1 MIDKKIFE
9 SRRNKLL
16 KTMKLGQTAIIFAA
30 SRSKYPRYFLQDK
43 NFYYLTG
50 LETPDA
56 ILAIRKQKKKPTIT
70 LFIERNIPER
80 IVWEGKK
87 IEPDE
92 VKEQTGI
99 ESVKYLDEFDFNINN
114 FLYSS
119 NGLFVNNIVTAYSS
133 RLNRSQEFVQ
143 KALKS
148 DPTFQINS
156 FYKIV
161 AQIRSIKDKY
171 EIAQLQKAIDITGKG
186 IVEIY
191 KNAKSGMNEYELEA
205 LLYKEIIGSGLRHL
219 GFKSIIASEVNA
231 TTLHY
236 EENNSQIPENSLVL
250 LDVGAACN
258 NYSADISRTF
268 PVNGKFTDR
277 QKEVYEKVLNVQKNI
292 IEMVKPGVSF
302 EELNKKTNEL
312 ITKALIELGL
322 IKDEKERTK
331 YYMHGFGHF
340 LGLDT
345 HDVGD
350 RNITLKA
357 GNVITV
363 EPGIYIKEEKI
374 GVRIEDDIL
383 VTKTGFKVLSESIP
397 KEIAELEKL
406 CAK

>member
-1 MIDKKIFE
+1 MEKAIFE
-9 SRRNKLL
+9 SRRKKLI
-16 KTMKLGQTAIIFAA
+16 KAMKLDQTAIIFAA
-30 SRSKYPRYFLQDK
+30 SRSSYPRYFLQDK

-50 LETPDA
+50 LEIPDA
-56 ILAIRKQKKKPTIT
+56 ILTICKRKKKTVIT

-87 IEPDE
+87 IEPE
-92 VKEQTGI
+92 KAKKLTGI
-99 ESVKYLDEFDFNINN
+99 DTVKYLDEFDFNINN
-114 FLYSS
+114 FLFSINTLYVNKAITPFSS
-119 NGLFVNNIVTAYSS
+119 LI
-133 RLNRSQEFVQ
+133 NRSQEFIQ
-143 KALKS
+143 KAIRSMPSL
-148 DPTFQINS
+148 QIKDLNNIIS
-156 FYKIV
+156 LP
-161 AQIRSIKDKY
+161 RSIKDEY
-171 EIAQLQKAIDITGKG
+171 EISQLQRAIDVTGKG
-186 IVEIY
+186 IIEIY

-205 LLYKEIIGSGLRHL
+205 ILYKEIIGSGLRHV

-236 EENNSQIPENSLVL
+236 EENNSKIQENSLVL

-268 PVNGKFTDR
+268 PVNGKFTAR
-277 QKEVYEKVLNVQKNI
+277 QKEVYEQVLSIQKNI
-292 IEMVKPGVSF
+292 IEMIKPGISF

-312 ITKALIELGL
+312 ITKALFELGL
-322 IKDEKERTK
+322 IKDKKERTK

-350 RNITLKA
+350 RNITLKP

-363 EPGIYIKEEKI
+363 EPGIYIPEEKI

-383 VTKTGFKVLSESIP
+383 VTKTGFKILSENIP
-397 KEIAELEKL
+397 KEIEELEKL